1 MDAVDQAMSSA
12 NVARVK
18 VNDGKSPD
26 NNELKEAC
34 QGFEAIFLST
44 MIKQMRQTLPGDTLL
59 GDSQGLEI
67 YKSMYDQHLADKL
80 AASGR
85 GVGIAEF
92 FYNQL
97 KE

>member
-1 MDAVDQAMSSA
+1 MDAVDQAMLSA
-12 NVARVK
+12 KVARVK
-18 VNDGKSPD
+18 AKDGKSSD
-26 NNELKEAC
+26 NNGLKEAC

-44 MIKQMRQTLPGDTLL
+44 MIKQMRQTLPGDTMF
-59 GDSQGLEI
+59 GNGQGMEI